1 MKPYSMRL
9 QMQIAIQI
17 KNRLIKHVNVN
28 VKIIVHA
35 IKIIVGTLTHAFVRM
50 VTISKVLLMI

>member
-1 MKPYSMRL
+1 MRL

-17 KNRLIKHVNVN
+17 KNRLIEHVNVN